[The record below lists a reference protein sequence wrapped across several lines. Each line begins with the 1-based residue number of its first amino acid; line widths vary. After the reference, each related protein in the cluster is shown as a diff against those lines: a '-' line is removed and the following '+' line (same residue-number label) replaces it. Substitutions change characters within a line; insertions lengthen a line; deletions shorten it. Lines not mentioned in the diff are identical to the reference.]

1 MVNKVYSPQYVVWL
15 IPLAGLVATIG
26 PTAHQ
31 LALEK
36 LKPSPWLAAA
46 TALLFVYLLL
56 LVGGGRNTEFI
67 YFQF

>member
-1 MVNKVYSPQYVVWL
+1 V
-15 IPLAGLVATIG
+15 PLAGAIAIAG

-31 LALEK
+31 LALDR
-36 LKPSPWLAAA
+36 LRPSAWLAAA

-56 LVGGGRNTEFI
+56 AVGGGRNTEFI